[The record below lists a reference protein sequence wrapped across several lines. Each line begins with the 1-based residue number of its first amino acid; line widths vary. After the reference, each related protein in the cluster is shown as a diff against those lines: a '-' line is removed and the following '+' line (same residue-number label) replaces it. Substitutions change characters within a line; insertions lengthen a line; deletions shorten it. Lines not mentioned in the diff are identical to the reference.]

1 MMTEQTTPTAEATPA
16 LQGPYRVLA
25 RKYRP
30 QTFAEMIGQ
39 EALVRTLRNAIASG
53 RLAHAFMLTGV
64 RGVGKTTTARILARA
79 LNCIGPD
86 GQGGPTVSPCGVCEA
101 CRGIAEDRH
110 PDVLE
115 MDAASRTGVSDI
127 RELIEGVRYR
137 PVSARYKIY
146 IIDEVHMLS
155 TAAFNALLK
164 TLEEPPS
171 DVKFIFATTEIRK
184 VPVTVLSRCQRFD
197 LRRVE
202 LDVLSGHF
210 AAIAQKEGIGIE
222 DGALRLVAR
231 AADGSVRDGLSILD
245 QAIALAG
252 TDSGGGPGEATV
264 TEESVKG
271 MLGLADR
278 DQALDLF
285 DAVMRGDPAAALDRL
300 AGLHGVGAD
309 PVVIIQ
315 DLLEL
320 THFLT
325 RLKVAPEAVAAS
337 GLSDAELARGREIS
351 SRLGIAA
358 LARAWQ
364 GLLKGLQEVQTAPQ
378 PLQAAEMVLIRLA
391 HMAELPPPAELI
403 RQARDGG
410 GGGGGGGGGM
420 AQPAPPTPSPA
431 RPSAPPQAS
440 APADAVGSSPGG
452 IGDDMPPWVTESD
465 GSSSAGSGG
474 GGPQALRQPAPQPAV
489 QAEPAPA
496 PLPDPRSFAEVVALF
511 RDNREVLLQTEL
523 EMKVQ
528 LVHFEPGR
536 IEFHPGPGA
545 RQDLANQI
553 GRYLSE
559 WTGRRWVVSVSREP
573 GQPTLAE
580 QRHAAENERRDRAS
594 RHPLVLA
601 VQDHFPGAAIADVR
615 ALRPAEPPVA
625 DAPDT
630 MDDVMEDGLT
640 GDDQTEED

>member
-1 MMTEQTTPTAEATPA
+1 MTEQTTPTAETAPA
-16 LQGPYRVLA
+16 PQGPYRVLA

-440 APADAVGSSPGG
+440 APADAVGTNMGSS
-452 IGDDMPPWVTESD
+452 DDMPPWVTESD

-615 ALRPAEPPVA
+615 ALRPAELPVA

-630 MDDVMEDGLT
+630 LDDVMEDGLT

>member
-1 MMTEQTTPTAEATPA
+1 MTEQTTPTAEATPA

-252 TDSGGGPGEATV
+252 NDSEGGTV

-410 GGGGGGGGGM
+410 GSGGM
-420 AQPAPPTPSPA
+420 AQPAPGAAPTPSPA